1 MCAHYSNGR
10 VRGNKCWLCIPG
22 SVFDDKETIY
32 VQEAE
37 RRIRATV
44 DENLSNT
51 SVRIANFFFMNYIV
65 TKIRSN
71 IPDGVEKAQE
81 LIPGTIVKLLNYSL
95 CIFFLFMVPIT
106 ALALC
111 FYYDFFGFNY
121 ELWVRICFM
130 VVFYVVGFILIGT
143 TIAKYGKNRI
153 ESYMSSIEKVVRKL

>member
-10 VRGNKCWLCIPG
+10 VVGNNCWLCIPG
-22 SVFDDKETIY
+22 SVFDNKETEY

-37 RRIRATV
+37 RRIRSTV
-44 DENLSNT
+44 DENLSKT

-71 IPDGVEKAQE
+71 IPGGIEKAQE

-95 CIFFLFMVPIT
+95 CIFFLYMIPIT
-106 ALALC
+106 GIGLC
-111 FYYDFFGFNY
+111 FYYNLFGLDY
-121 ELWVRICFM
+121 ELWVRICLM
-130 VVFYVVGFILIGT
+130 IGFYVVGFFLIGT

-153 ESYMSSIEKVVRKL
+153 EGYMSSIEKVVRKL